1 MLHIPYSLGYSVSC
15 IEFEAYVGARAEI
28 EEEDSGRTWQPPL
41 PPTFLIHGQV
51 YAQFAYNY
59 KGTSDHRIHVRP
71 EYLVSGG
78 PGTIRFVH
86 LTCWAM
92 ASILL

>member
-1 MLHIPYSLGYSVSC
+1 M
-15 IEFEAYVGARAEI
+15 
-28 EEEDSGRTWQPPL
+28 EDSRRAWQPPL

-51 YAQFAYNY
+51 YAQFACNY

-71 EYLVSGG
+71 EYRVSGG
-78 PGTIRFVH
+78 PGAIRFVH

-92 ASILL
+92 ASIILQLLSVCVSIN